1 MKMIEAVRMPEPA
14 HAKIPPQPQA
24 ASACR
29 RPAAYPRYMN
39 FIVGRMII
47 SDMRTS
53 CYPYAVL
60 HRDAARARAAGDM

>member
-1 MKMIEAVRMPEPA
+1 MEMIEAVRMPQPR
-14 HAKIPPQPQA
+14 HAKILPQPQA
-24 ASACR
+24 ESACG

-53 CYPYAVL
+53 CDQYALL
-60 HRDAARARAAGDM
+60 HRDAAKTRAVGEM